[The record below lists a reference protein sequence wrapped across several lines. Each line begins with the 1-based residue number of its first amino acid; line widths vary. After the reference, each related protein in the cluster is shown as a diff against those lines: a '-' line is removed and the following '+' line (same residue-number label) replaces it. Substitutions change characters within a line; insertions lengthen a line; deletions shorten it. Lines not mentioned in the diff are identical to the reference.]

1 MRNSAIRRK
10 FTQIIALKIDRERAT
25 STTIVI
31 IDRYLISEILQT
43 MLAVLLVLLLIFMG
57 RYFALFLSYAV
68 DGDITASVV
77 IDLLILRTASAFNMI
92 VPFALY
98 VSVLISFGRLY
109 KDNEMTALAAS
120 GVSISRVNYTI
131 MALGLFFALVVAVIA
146 LWVSPWTEDKQ
157 KLMEI
162 EAGKAS
168 IVESLSPG
176 QFNQFSKRKDAV
188 FYVGAIAEDR
198 KSFQNV
204 FLQLELDKKMDV
216 YSAEHGYIHRDEET
230 GDRYLILVNGYRYL
244 GNPGEQDFLIQ
255 EYEKNAVRL
264 ALPKIGKLTRAK
276 SAVPTSQLLE
286 NGQAK
291 DMAEL
296 QWRISMPISA
306 LLLAMLGLVISRTSP
321 RQGRFAKLFVAI
333 LVYVIYNNLISVGRS
348 WVEQSKIPVEI
359 GVWWVHLLLVV
370 IIMLLLQQQITGR
383 WFRFRSS

>member
-1 MRNSAIRRK
+1 MPK
-10 FTQIIALKIDRERAT
+10 FTQF
-25 STTIVI
+25 IVSAKGAANSKNNTQNMI

-43 MLAVLLVLLLIFMG
+43 MAAVLLVLLLIFMG

-77 IDLLILRTASAFNMI
+77 IDLLLLRTMSALNMML
-92 VPFALY
+92 PFALY
-98 VSVLISFGRLY
+98 IAVLISFGRMY

-120 GVSISRVNYTI
+120 GVSVNRVAYSI
-131 MALGLFFALVVAVIA
+131 MGLGLFFALIVAVIA
-146 LWVSPWTEDKQ
+146 LWISPWSEDKR
-157 KLMEI
+157 KIVEI

-198 KSFQNV
+198 KSFKNV
-204 FLQLELDKKMDV
+204 FLQLEVDGKMDV
-216 YSAEHGYIHRDEET
+216 YSANEGYIHRDLET
-230 GDRYLILVNGYRYL
+230 GDRYLVLVNGYRYL

-264 ALPKIGKLTRAK
+264 ALPKIGSQTRRKRATPTMQLWKDAK
-276 SAVPTSQLLE
+276 P
-286 NGQAK
+286 K

-296 QWRISMPISA
+296 QWRVSLPIST
-306 LLLAMLGLVISRTSP
+306 LLLAVLGLVISRTSP

-333 LVYVIYNNLISVGRS
+333 LVYIIYNNLMSIARS
-348 WVEQSKIPVEI
+348 WVEQSKIPVEVGI
-359 GVWWVHLLLVV
+359 WWVHLMLVA
-370 IIMLLLQQQITGR
+370 IIVLLLFQQITGR
-383 WFRFRSS
+383 WFRLRSV

>member
-1 MRNSAIRRK
+1 M
-10 FTQIIALKIDRERAT
+10 
-25 STTIVI
+25 I
-31 IDRYLISEILQT
+31 IDRYLITEIMQT

-77 IDLLILRTASAFNMI
+77 VDLLLLRTMSAFNMML
-92 VPFALY
+92 PFALY
-98 VSVLISFGRLY
+98 IAVLISFGRLY

-120 GVSISRVNYTI
+120 GVSITRINFTI
-131 MALGLFFALVVAVIA
+131 MGLGTFFVVVVAVIA
-146 LWVSPWTEDKQ
+146 LWISPWADDKQ
-157 KLMEI
+157 KEMEI

-198 KSFQNV
+198 QSFQNV
-204 FLQLELDKKMDV
+204 FLQMEVNKRMDV
-216 YSAEHGYIHRDEET
+216 YSADHGYIHRDEET
-230 GDRYLILVNGYRYL
+230 GDRYLVLVNGYRYL

-255 EYEKNAVRL
+255 EYEKYAVRL
-264 ALPKIGKLTRAK
+264 ALPKISKQPRSK
-276 SAVPTSQLLE
+276 SAVPTAQLL
-286 NGQAK
+286 QDAKPK

-296 QWRISMPISA
+296 QWRLSMPIST

-333 LVYVIYNNLISVGRS
+333 LVYVIYNNLISVARS
-348 WVEQSKIPVEI
+348 WIEQNKVPVEVGI
-359 GVWWVHLLLVV
+359 WWVHLLLFVF
-370 IIMLLLQQQITGR
+370 IAILLNQQITGR
-383 WFRFRSS
+383 WFKLSAS